1 MAGLFG
7 WESVITAG
15 GSDSARLLALRRG
28 NGLPVQALFSPAAVV
43 LARSARHNPPLFP
56 VLPMNLDTH
65 KAQVSYIIG
74 RDLARNF
81 AQQGLE
87 LDVDTLSGA
96 LKEGLQGLPNRLTQ
110 EEMQA
115 AMQQLQEQL
124 GGPDDDQPDPHS
136 MSTNNKAEGE
146 AFLAENAQK
155 AGITTLPSGLQYE
168 VLTQGTGRKPTLNS
182 SVTTHYHGT
191 LTNGTVFDSSYQRGQ
206 PATFPV
212 NGVIAGWTEA
222 LQLMA
227 EGSKYRLYIP
237 ADLAYGKR
245 GAGRDIGPDSA
256 LIFDVELLKV
266 N

>member
-1 MAGLFG
+1 
-7 WESVITAG
+7 
-15 GSDSARLLALRRG
+15 
-28 NGLPVQALFSPAAVV
+28 
-43 LARSARHNPPLFP
+43 
-56 VLPMNLDTH
+56 MNLDSH
-65 KAQVSYIIG
+65 QAQVSYIIG

-87 LDVDTLSGA
+87 LDVDTLAEA
-96 LKEGLQGLPNRLTQ
+96 LKEGLQGLPSRLTQ

-115 AMQQLQEQL
+115 AMQQLQAQMGDGEAE
-124 GGPDDDQPDPHS
+124 DDNDDNTQEPNT
-136 MSTNNKAEGE
+136 MSNNKAEGE
-146 AFLAENAQK
+146 AFLTENGKK

-168 VLTQGTGRKPTLNS
+168 VLTEGAGKKPGLSS

-191 LTNGTVFDSSYQRGQ
+191 LINGTVFDSSYQRGQ

-222 LQLMA
+222 LQLMG

-245 GAGRDIGPDSA
+245 GAGRDIPGDTA

-266 N
+266 NN

>member
-1 MAGLFG
+1 M
-7 WESVITAG
+7 T
-15 GSDSARLLALRRG
+15 
-28 NGLPVQALFSPAAVV
+28 
-43 LARSARHNPPLFP
+43 
-56 VLPMNLDTH
+56 LDTNQQ
-65 KAQVSYIIG
+65 QVSYIIG

-87 LDVDTLSGA
+87 LDIDTLAAA
-96 LKEGLQGLPNRLTQ
+96 LKEGLAGEPSRLTQ
-110 EEMQA
+110 EQMQA

-124 GGPDDDQPDPHS
+124 GGGMDDDDDDNTQNPNA
-136 MSTNNKAEGE
+136 MNNKAEGE

-155 AGITTLPSGLQYE
+155 PGVTTLPSGLQYE
-168 VLTQGTGRKPTLNS
+168 VLTEGSGKKPTLRS

-191 LTNGTVFDSSYQRGQ
+191 LINGNVFDSSYQRGQ

-222 LQLMA
+222 LQLMG

-237 ADLAYGKR
+237 SELAYGKR
-245 GAGRDIGPDSA
+245 GAGRDIGPDST

-266 N
+266 NN